1 MLDLSVLR
9 KALAPLAKIGKQ
21 ELTFDAQGTQVT
33 LRPLLPAEEVEVQ
46 KYSASVI
53 DEHRVEEE
61 KSDDDNMSRAAAL
74 DYFDR
79 FRIEIIAYSI
89 VQIGTLD
96 LRNVTTV
103 ATGEVLDNGVEVQI
117 PKTTAMRLFIKEQWS
132 RGMLSLAFYKYG
144 ELAQLL
150 QLEADNLARKSASD
164 LDVEIERVE
173 KRLVDLKE
181 EREKRAKGDVNITQK
196 QILSILEA
204 EEALERS
211 GQEAL
216 EALPLMEQAAP
227 PSEPTPPRRSVVPP
241 TSPPP
246 GPPPAPVIPEEVQNK
261 FRSSFDDSDDAIQE
275 EEQRILAHRRASLMS
290 SNVADPLSKAQPV
303 GTLGG
308 QEAFKLPPQVLSNR
322 GKAANANAKP
332 SKIEVNPIPRGS
344 DNPNFR
350 PSR

>member
-79 FRIEIIAYSI
+79 FRIEIIAYAI

-96 LRNVTTV
+96 LRNVATV

-216 EALPLMEQAAP
+216 EALPIVPPPPPKEPAP
-227 PSEPTPPRRSVVPP
+227 PQPRRSVVPP

-246 GPPPAPVIPEEVQNK
+246 GPVVPEEVQNK
-261 FRSSFDDSDDAIQE
+261 FRSSFDDSDDAILE
-275 EEQRILAHRRASLMS
+275 EEQRILAQRRASLMS
-290 SNVADPLSKAQPV
+290 STITDPLSKAQPAGNV
-303 GTLGG
+303 GG

-322 GKAANANAKP
+322 GKANNANAKP
-332 SKIEVNPIPRGS
+332 AKIEVNPIPRGS